1 MSTYK
6 NTRPTIIH
14 LPDGTKVMPGAT
26 FDIPDADAAAL
37 EKNSGFQIL
46 LKAGYMTKV
55 EGEKP
60 AQKADAPKPSAEAQ
74 KAKAEADRKAKEQA
88 ALEKAKAEA
97 DRKAKEQAALEKAKA
112 EAADRAKAAKLEA
125 VKAADAD
132 ALLKLAEGETDAE
145 VNAAIEARAAELAP
159 KA

>member
-14 LPDGTKVMPGAT
+14 LPDGNKVMPGAT
-26 FDIPDADAAAL
+26 FDIPDAEAAAL

-74 KAKAEADRKAKEQA
+74 KAKAEAKAKE
-88 ALEKAKAEA
+88 EA

-112 EAADRAKAAKLEA
+112 EAADRAKAVKLEA